1 MRESHL
7 PVRRKREHTVRARN
21 CPVGMPPP
29 CSGMRLLIIRHG
41 IAEDREVWARTSS
54 NDDDR
59 PLTDEGRQKM
69 VLNAKGLRRAI
80 DAIDV
85 LATSPL
91 VRARQTAQIVAD
103 SFKLGRIETSKSLV
117 PDTLPSQFVEWLERH
132 RDKSVVAVVGHEPHL
147 GLLVTWLLTGV
158 EESHVDLKKGAACL
172 LEVEGAPGPGSA
184 RLCWSIAPSQLRDL
198 AGH

>member
-1 MRESHL
+1 
-7 PVRRKREHTVRARN
+7 
-21 CPVGMPPP
+21 
-29 CSGMRLLIIRHG
+29 MRLLIIRHA
-41 IAEDREVWARTSS
+41 IAEERDVWARTSS

-80 DAIDV
+80 DTIDV

-103 SFKLGRIETSKSLV
+103 AFKLGRIETAKSLV
-117 PDTLPSQFVEWLERH
+117 PDSPPSEFVEWLDRH
-132 RDKSVVAVVGHEPHL
+132 RDDKVVAAVGHEPHL
-147 GLLVTWLLTGV
+147 GMLVTWLLTGV

-172 LEVEGAPGPGSA
+172 LELEGTPGPASA

>member
-1 MRESHL
+1 MFRH
-7 PVRRKREHTVRARN
+7 
-21 CPVGMPPP
+21 
-29 CSGMRLLIIRHG
+29 MRLLIIRHG
-41 IAEDREVWARTSS
+41 IAEERDVWARTSN

-69 VLNAKGLRRAI
+69 ALNAKGLRRAV
-80 DAIDV
+80 DTIDV

-103 SFKLGRIETSKSLV
+103 AFKLGRIETAKALV
-117 PDTLPSQFVEWLERH
+117 PESSPAEFVEWLERY
-132 RDKSVVAVVGHEPHL
+132 RDKDIVAAVGHEPHL
-147 GLLVTWLLTGV
+147 GLLATWLLTGV

-172 LEVEGAPGPGSA
+172 LELEGAPGPASG

-198 AGH
+198 AAH

>member
-1 MRESHL
+1 
-7 PVRRKREHTVRARN
+7 
-21 CPVGMPPP
+21 
-29 CSGMRLLIIRHG
+29 MRLLIIRHG

-117 PDTLPSQFVEWLERH
+117 PDTPPSQFVEWLERH
-132 RDKSVVAVVGHEPHL
+132 RDKGVVAAVGHEPHL
-147 GLLVTWLLTGV
+147 GALVCWLLTGKPT
-158 EESHVDLKKGAACL
+158 EGPIALRKGGACL
-172 LEVEGAPGPGSA
+172 VEFDAQPRAGKGTLVWSLTPSLLR
-184 RLCWSIAPSQLRDL
+184 RLDD
-198 AGH
+198 